1 MKTVNTL
8 QIKIYLMV
16 FNLMSIAAM
25 AQDENPGFPFEDNSD
40 PGQEAPIDDWILPMA
55 VLGIAVMYY
64 FIQKRRVGK
73 SLESGVKSL
82 E

>member
-25 AQDENPGFPFEDNSD
+25 AQQDPGFPFGDNSD

-64 FIQKRRVGK
+64 FIQKRRVRK

>member
-16 FNLMSIAAM
+16 FNLMTIAAM
-25 AQDENPGFPFEDNSD
+25 AQEDPGFPFEDNSD

-64 FIQKRRVGK
+64 FIKKKRVWSEK
-73 SLESGVKSL
+73 
-82 E
+82 

>member
-25 AQDENPGFPFEDNSD
+25 ANDPGFPFEED
-40 PGQEAPIDDWILPMA
+40 PGEDPALPIDHWILPM
-55 VLGIAVMYY
+55 VIIGIAVMYY
-64 FIQKRRVGK
+64 FINKKRVRSEK
-73 SLESGVKSL
+73 
-82 E
+82 

>member
-16 FNLMSIAAM
+16 FNLMSVAAM
-25 AQDENPGFPFEDNSD
+25 ANDPGFPFEED
-40 PGQEAPIDDWILPMA
+40 PGNPAAPIDHWILPMA

-64 FIQKRRVGK
+64 FVKKKRQ
-73 SLESGVKSL
+73 SLV
-82 E
+82 

>member
-25 AQDENPGFPFEDNSD
+25 AQQDPGFPFEED
-40 PGQEAPIDDWILPMA
+40 PGEDPAAPIDQWILPMA
-55 VLGIAVMYY
+55 VLGISVMYY
-64 FIQKRRVGK
+64 FIQKRRVRK

>member
-25 AQDENPGFPFEDNSD
+25 AQQDPGFPFEDNSD

-64 FIQKRRVGK
+64 FINKKRVRSK
-73 SLESGVKSL
+73 S
-82 E
+82 

>member
-25 AQDENPGFPFEDNSD
+25 AQQDPGPGFPFEDNSD
-40 PGQEAPIDDWILPMA
+40 PGQEAPIDDWILPMV

-64 FIQKRRVGK
+64 FIKKKRQ
-73 SLESGVKSL
+73 SLV
-82 E
+82 

>member
-16 FNLMSIAAM
+16 FNLMTIAAM
-25 AQDENPGFPFEDNSD
+25 AQEDPGFPFEDNSD

-55 VLGIAVMYY
+55 MLGIAVMYY
-64 FIQKRRVGK
+64 FINKKRVRSEK
-73 SLESGVKSL
+73 
-82 E
+82 

>member
-16 FNLMSIAAM
+16 FNLVSIAAM
-25 AQDENPGFPFEDNSD
+25 AQQDPGFPFEED
-40 PGQEAPIDDWILPMA
+40 PGSPAAPIDHWILPMA

-64 FIQKRRVGK
+64 FIKKKRQ
-73 SLESGVKSL
+73 SIA
-82 E
+82 

>member
-25 AQDENPGFPFEDNSD
+25 AQQDPGFPFEDNSD

-64 FIQKRRVGK
+64 FIQKRRVRK

>member
-25 AQDENPGFPFEDNSD
+25 AQQDPGFPFEED
-40 PGQEAPIDDWILPMA
+40 PGQAAPIDDWILPMA

-64 FIQKRRVGK
+64 FVKKKRQ
-73 SLESGVKSL
+73 SLV
-82 E
+82 